1 MKKYF
6 LVLHLSLFLAVFLQG
21 AEKTGTLT
29 VQLSSNGSPDLEGQ
43 SLDKLQ
49 ENTKQ
54 WVNEIQLSGTFRLG
68 GKDYA
73 SLVTPEG
80 NFWVEEGK
88 FSSGYKLIELDT
100 SKSQPSALIQKGD
113 QQAWIGLRLGMPV
126 PEIREVL
133 YEDLEERERV
143 KYVKG
148 ETEPFT
154 GTMIRYCK
162 LVPGGIE
169 WIRPTIDEDEAWKR
183 LETPYVDGR
192 RNGMHIV
199 YRKDGSKQRELPY
212 VNGKIEGKV
221 IDYREDGSKLYDQEF
236 VNDKMDGM
244 LVEFRE
250 DGSKKSEVRR
260 VNYKKV
266 GTEVWF
272 SEDGSVTKEVVY
284 EKGKKITETEY

>member
-1 MKKYF
+1 MKSKERLIVVQMIILG
-6 LVLHLSLFLAVFLQG
+6 LVTLA
-21 AEKTGTLT
+21 
-29 VQLSSNGSPDLEGQ
+29 LSSYGSPDAEGQ
-43 SLDKLQ
+43 SLENLR

-68 GKDYA
+68 GKDFA

-88 FSSGYKLIELDT
+88 FASGYKLIELDV

-126 PEIREVL
+126 PVIREVL

-148 ETEPFT
+148 ETKLFT
-154 GTMIRYCK
+154 GTAIQYCK
-162 LVPGGIE
+162 LVPGGVKF
-169 WIRPTIDEDEAWKR
+169 IRPAIDGDEAWKR

-192 RNGMHIV
+192 RHGMHIV

-212 VNGKIEGKV
+212 MNGKIEGKV
-221 IDYREDGSKLYDQEF
+221 ITYREDGSKWMEQEF
-236 VNDKMDGM
+236 VNDKVDGM
-244 LVEFRE
+244 FVEFRE

-272 SEDGSVTKEVVY
+272 SEDGSVLKEVVY

>member
-1 MKKYF
+1 MKSKERLIVVQMIILG
-6 LVLHLSLFLAVFLQG
+6 LVTLA
-21 AEKTGTLT
+21 
-29 VQLSSNGSPDLEGQ
+29 LSSYGSPDAEGQ
-43 SLDKLQ
+43 SLENLR

-68 GKDYA
+68 GKDFA

-80 NFWVEEGK
+80 NFWMEEGK
-88 FSSGYKLIELDT
+88 FASGYKLIELDL

-126 PEIREVL
+126 PVIREVL

-148 ETEPFT
+148 ETKLFT
-154 GTMIRYCK
+154 GTAIQYCK
-162 LVPGGIE
+162 LVPGGVKF
-169 WIRPTIDEDEAWKR
+169 IRPAIDGDEAWKR

-192 RNGMHIV
+192 RHGMHIV

-212 VNGKIEGKV
+212 MNGKIEGKV
-221 IDYREDGSKLYDQEF
+221 NSYREDGSKWMEQEF
-236 VNDKMDGM
+236 VNDKVDGM
-244 LVEFRE
+244 FVEFRE

-272 SEDGSVTKEVVY
+272 SEDGSVLKEVVY

>member
-1 MKKYF
+1 MKSKERLIVVQMIILG
-6 LVLHLSLFLAVFLQG
+6 LVTLA
-21 AEKTGTLT
+21 
-29 VQLSSNGSPDLEGQ
+29 LSSNGSPDAEGQ
-43 SLDKLQ
+43 SLENLQ
-49 ENTKQ
+49 ENSKQ

-68 GKDYA
+68 GKDFV

-88 FSSGYKLIELDT
+88 FASGYKLIELDV

-113 QQAWIGLRLGMPV
+113 QQAWIGLRLGVPV
-126 PEIREVL
+126 PVIREVL

-169 WIRPTIDEDEAWKR
+169 FIRPTIDKDEGWKR
-183 LETPYVDGR
+183 LQTPYVDGR
-192 RNGMHIV
+192 ANGMHIT
-199 YRKDGSKQRELPY
+199 YRKDGSKYREVPY
-212 VNGKIEGKV
+212 VNGKTEGKA
-221 IDYREDGSKLYDQEF
+221 IEYREDGSKLYDQEYMKG
-236 VNDKMDGM
+236 KMDGM
-244 LVEFRE
+244 LVVYRE
-250 DGSKKSEVRR
+250 DGSKKYEVRR
-260 VNYKKV
+260 VHYKKV

-272 SEDGSVTKEVVY
+272 SEDGSVSKEVVY

>member
-1 MKKYF
+1 MIILG
-6 LVLHLSLFLAVFLQG
+6 LVTLA
-21 AEKTGTLT
+21 
-29 VQLSSNGSPDLEGQ
+29 LSSNGSPDAEGQ
-43 SLDKLQ
+43 SLENLQ

-68 GKDYA
+68 GKDFA

-88 FSSGYKLIELDT
+88 FASGYKLIELDV
-100 SKSQPSALIQKGD
+100 SQSQPSALIQKGD

-169 WIRPTIDEDEAWKR
+169 FIRPTIDEDEGWKR
-183 LETPYVDGR
+183 SQTPYVDGR
-192 RNGMHIV
+192 ANGMSIT
-199 YRKDGSKQRELPY
+199 YRKDGSKYREVPV
-212 VNGKIEGKV
+212 VNGKAEGKA
-221 IDYREDGSKLYDQEF
+221 IEYREDGSKLYDQEYM
-236 VNDKMDGM
+236 NGKMDGM
-244 LVEFRE
+244 LVVYRE
-250 DGSKKSEVRR
+250 DGSKKYEVRR
-260 VNYKKV
+260 VHYKKV

>member
-1 MKKYF
+1 MKSKERLIVVQMIILG
-6 LVLHLSLFLAVFLQG
+6 LVTLA
-21 AEKTGTLT
+21 
-29 VQLSSNGSPDLEGQ
+29 LSSYGSPDAEGQ
-43 SLDKLQ
+43 SLENLR

-68 GKDYA
+68 GKDFA

-88 FSSGYKLIELDT
+88 FASGYKLIELDV

-126 PEIREVL
+126 PVIREVL

-148 ETEPFT
+148 ETKLFT
-154 GTMIRYCK
+154 GTAIQYCK
-162 LVPGGIE
+162 LVPGGVKF
-169 WIRPTIDEDEAWKR
+169 IRPAIDGDEAWKR

-192 RNGMHIV
+192 RHGMHIV

-212 VNGKIEGKV
+212 MNGKIEGKV
-221 IDYREDGSKLYDQEF
+221 KTYREDGSKWMEQEF
-236 VNDKMDGM
+236 VNDKVDGM
-244 LVEFRE
+244 FVEFRE

-272 SEDGSVTKEVVY
+272 SEDGSVLKEVVY

>member
-1 MKKYF
+1 MKSKERLIVVQMIILG
-6 LVLHLSLFLAVFLQG
+6 LVTLA
-21 AEKTGTLT
+21 
-29 VQLSSNGSPDLEGQ
+29 LSSYGSPDAEGQ
-43 SLDKLQ
+43 SLENLR

-54 WVNEIQLSGTFRLG
+54 WVKEIQLSGTFRLG
-68 GKDYA
+68 GKDFA

-88 FSSGYKLIELDT
+88 FASGYKLIELDV

-113 QQAWIGLRLGMPV
+113 QQAWVGLRLGMPV
-126 PEIREVL
+126 PVIREVL

-148 ETEPFT
+148 ETKLFT
-154 GTMIRYCK
+154 GTAIQYCK
-162 LVPGGIE
+162 LVPGGVKF
-169 WIRPTIDEDEAWKR
+169 IRPAIDGDEAWKR

-192 RNGMHIV
+192 RHGMHIV

-212 VNGKIEGKV
+212 MNGKIEGKV
-221 IDYREDGSKLYDQEF
+221 KTYREDGSKWMEQEF
-236 VNDKMDGM
+236 VNDKVDGM
-244 LVEFRE
+244 FVEFRE

-272 SEDGSVTKEVVY
+272 SEDGSVLKEVVY

>member
-1 MKKYF
+1 MIILG
-6 LVLHLSLFLAVFLQG
+6 LVTLA
-21 AEKTGTLT
+21 
-29 VQLSSNGSPDLEGQ
+29 LSSNGSPDLEGQ
-43 SLDKLQ
+43 SLENLQ

-88 FSSGYKLIELDT
+88 FASGYKLIELDV
-100 SKSQPSALIQKGD
+100 SQSQPSALIQKGD

-169 WIRPTIDEDEAWKR
+169 FIRPTIDEDEGWKR
-183 LETPYVDGR
+183 SQTPYVDGR
-192 RNGMHIV
+192 ANGMSIT
-199 YRKDGSKQRELPY
+199 YRKDGSKYREMPY
-212 VNGKIEGKV
+212 VKGKAEGKA
-221 IDYREDGSKLYDQEF
+221 IEYREDGSKLYDQEYM
-236 VNDKMDGM
+236 NGKMDGM
-244 LVEFRE
+244 LVVYRE
-250 DGSKKSEVRR
+250 DGSKNYEVRR

>member
-1 MKKYF
+1 MIKYC
-6 LVLHLSLFLAVFLQG
+6 LVLCLPLFFKGLLQG
-21 AEKTGTLT
+21 TESYGNL
-29 VQLSSNGSPDLEGQ
+29 Q
-43 SLDKLQ
+43 DKK
-49 ENTKQ
+49 EQ

-88 FSSGYKLIELDT
+88 FASGYKLIELDI

-169 WIRPTIDEDEAWKR
+169 WIRPTIDEDEGWKR
-183 LETPYVDGR
+183 LQTPYVDGQA
-192 RNGMHIV
+192 NGMSIT
-199 YRKDGSKQRELPY
+199 YRKDGSKYREVPV
-212 VNGKIEGKV
+212 VNGKAEGKA
-221 IDYREDGSKLYDQEF
+221 IEYREDGSKLYDQEYM
-236 VNDKMDGM
+236 NGKMDGM
-244 LVEFRE
+244 LVVYRE
-250 DGSKKSEVRR
+250 DGSKKYEVRR

>member
-1 MKKYF
+1 MKSKER
-6 LVLHLSLFLAVFLQG
+6 LIVVQMIILGLA
-21 AEKTGTLT
+21 TLE
-29 VQLSSNGSPDLEGQ
+29 LSSYGSPDLEGQ

-49 ENTKQ
+49 ENRKQ

-88 FSSGYKLIELDT
+88 FASGYKLIELDV
-100 SKSQPSALIQKGD
+100 SQSQPSALIQKGD
-113 QQAWIGLRLGMPV
+113 QKAWIGLRLGMPV

-169 WIRPTIDEDEAWKR
+169 WIRPTIDEDEGWKR
-183 LETPYVDGR
+183 SQTPYVDGR
-192 RNGMHIV
+192 ANGMSIT
-199 YRKDGSKQRELPY
+199 YRKDGSKYREVPV
-212 VNGKIEGKV
+212 VNGKAEGKA
-221 IDYREDGSKLYDQEF
+221 IEYREDGSKLYDQEYI
-236 VNDKMDGM
+236 NGKMDGM

-260 VNYKKV
+260 VHYKKV

-272 SEDGSVTKEVVY
+272 SENGSVTKEVVY

>member
-43 SLDKLQ
+43 SLENLQ

-250 DGSKKSEVRR
+250 DGSKNLKSAGSITKKSARR
-260 VNYKKV
+260 
-266 GTEVWF
+266 
-272 SEDGSVTKEVVY
+272 SGSPRMDP
-284 EKGKKITETEY
+284 

>member
-1 MKKYF
+1 MVQTTVLG
-6 LVLHLSLFLAVFLQG
+6 LVTLA
-21 AEKTGTLT
+21 
-29 VQLSSNGSPDLEGQ
+29 LSSYGSPDAEGQ
-43 SLDKLQ
+43 SLENLR

-68 GKDYA
+68 GKDFA

-80 NFWVEEGK
+80 NFWMEEGK
-88 FSSGYKLIELDT
+88 FSSGYKLIELDL

-126 PEIREVL
+126 PVIREVL

-148 ETEPFT
+148 ETKLFT
-154 GTMIRYCK
+154 GTALQYCK
-162 LVPGGIE
+162 LVPGGVKF
-169 WIRPTIDEDEAWKR
+169 IRPAIDGDEAWKR

-192 RNGMHIV
+192 RHGMHIV
-199 YRKDGSKQRELPY
+199 YRKDGSNQRELPY
-212 VNGKIEGKV
+212 MNGKIEGKV
-221 IDYREDGSKLYDQEF
+221 ITYREDGSKWMEQEF
-236 VNDKMDGM
+236 VNDKVDGM
-244 LVEFRE
+244 FVEFRE

-272 SEDGSVTKEVVY
+272 SEDGSVLKEVVY